1 MAVLPLLLS
10 FTLFIMRS
18 VSRGNGITTAGE
30 MLKVELNGWG
40 SIVGIVS
47 EDDVEGWCSTSPLHD
62 PCLSSEVLSRGF
74 SVVSDG
80 ANKYSGNTSLLKGY
94 IPVFSNPFTAVCTVA
109 ALEKAALK
117 SFPTWYIVTQLPG

>member
-10 FTLFIMRS
+10 FTLFIMLS

-30 MLKVELNGWG
+30 MLKVELNGWV

-47 EDDVEGWCSTSPLHD
+47 EDDVEGWCSTSPLYD
-62 PCLSSEVLSRGF
+62 ACLSSEVLSRGF

-80 ANKYSGNTSLLKGY
+80 ASKYSGNTSLLKGY
-94 IPVFSNPFTAVCTVA
+94 IPVFPNPFTAVCTVA

-117 SFPTWYIVTQLPG
+117 SFPTWYIVTQRPG